1 MSGKVMTIKST
12 LEELVKHGFFVVLA
26 ATFLLFSAS
35 TEHFLSGENI
45 LNILHTMAPL
55 AIIASGLGLVII
67 SGRLDIS
74 VGSTAFLSCSIGA
87 LLMKDRGLDPVLA
100 TVVVLLCGAFLG
112 AVNGAIVSVLKVNS
126 LIATLGTMI
135 AYRGIALSLTDALLV
150 PLPESIRVLGN
161 ARLGPI
167 PADILIMVVILAGV
181 HLLHART
188 AFGRQL
194 VAMGNDV
201 AIARKVGLPVDR
213 TGFLS
218 FVLAGVL
225 ASAGGI
231 LTTVQ
236 NGAVSPW
243 LGSGVEFTALAVV
256 VVGGISLLGGRGT
269 ILFSIIPGAFI
280 FEMIRNG
287 LTHLGATPYSY
298 RLVGG
303 AVIFAAMY
311 ADALKSGRVSLGRR
325 TAR

>member
-1 MSGKVMTIKST
+1 MNIKYI
-12 LEELVKHGFFVVLA
+12 LEGFIKHGFFVVLV
-26 ATFLLFSAS
+26 ATFLLFSIM
-35 TEHFLSGENI
+35 TEHFLEIENI

-74 VGSTAFLSCSIGA
+74 VGSTAFLSCAIGA
-87 LLMKDRGLDPVLA
+87 LLMKDYGLHPILA
-100 TVVVLLCGAFLG
+100 TIVVLVCGACLG
-112 AVNGAIVSVLKVNS
+112 AINGAIVAVLKVNS

-150 PLPESIRVLGN
+150 PLPEPIRVLGN

-167 PADILIMVVILAGV
+167 PADILIMVVILVGV
-181 HLLHART
+181 HLLHAKT

-213 TGFLS
+213 TGYLS
-218 FVLAGVL
+218 FVLAGTL

-231 LTTVQ
+231 VTTVQ

-243 LGSGVEFTALAVV
+243 LGNGVEFTALATV
-256 VVGGISLLGGRGT
+256 VVGGISLLGGRGA
-269 ILFSIIPGAFI
+269 ILLSILRGAFI

-311 ADALKSGRVSLGRR
+311 ADALKSGRLSLKR
-325 TAR
+325 ASNP

>member
-1 MSGKVMTIKST
+1 MS
-12 LEELVKHGFFVVLA
+12 
-26 ATFLLFSAS
+26 
-35 TEHFLSGENI
+35 
-45 LNILHTMAPL
+45 PL
-55 AIIASGLGLVII
+55 AISASGLGLVVI

-74 VGSTAFLSCSIGA
+74 IGSTAFLSCAIGA
-87 LLMKDRGLDPVLA
+87 LLMKNEGLDPVAAAILVLA
-100 TVVVLLCGAFLG
+100 CGAALG
-112 AVNGAIVSVLKVNS
+112 AVNGFIVTVLKVNS

-135 AYRGIALSLTDALLV
+135 AYRGIALALTDALLV
-150 PLPESIRVLGN
+150 QLPEPIRVLGN

-167 PADILIMVVILAGV
+167 PTDIFIMLAV
-181 HLLHART
+181 LVAMHVLHART
-188 AFGRQL
+188 VFGRQL
-194 VAMGNDV
+194 VAIGNDI
-201 AIARKVGLPVDR
+201 ATARKVGLPVDR

-218 FVLAGVL
+218 FVLAGLL

-243 LGSGVEFTALAVV
+243 LGSGLEFTALAVV

-287 LTHLGATPYSY
+287 LTNLGANPYSY

-311 ADALKSGRVSLGRR
+311 ADALKSGRLSLKRG
-325 TAR
+325 TNP

>member
-1 MSGKVMTIKST
+1 MRIKIGDLLSQ
-12 LEELVKHGFFVVLA
+12 HGFLIVFA
-26 ATFLLFSAS
+26 ATFLFFSIA
-35 TEHFLSGENI
+35 TEHFFQANNI
-45 LNILHTMAPL
+45 LNIVHTMSPL
-55 AIIASGLGLVII
+55 AITACGLALVVI

-74 VGSTAFLSCSIGA
+74 IGSTAFLSCAIGA
-87 LLMKDRGLDPVLA
+87 LLMQQSDLA
-100 TVVVLLCGAFLG
+100 PPLAAIVVVCCGALLG
-112 AVNGAIVSVLKVNS
+112 AVNGTIIVVLGVNS

-135 AYRGIALSLTDALLV
+135 VYRGLALALTDALLV
-150 PLPESIRVLGN
+150 QLPEPIRVLGN
-161 ARLGPI
+161 AKLGPI
-167 PADILIMVVILAGV
+167 PTDILIMLVLVAVV

-194 VAMGNDV
+194 VAMGNDI

-218 FVLAGVL
+218 FVLAGAL
-225 ASAGGI
+225 AAVGGI

-243 LGSGVEFTALAVV
+243 LGSGLEFTALAVV

-269 ILFSIIPGAFI
+269 ILFGIIPGAFI

-287 LTHLGATPYSY
+287 LTNLGADPYSY

-311 ADALKSGRVSLGRR
+311 ADALKSGRLSMKRDAK
-325 TAR
+325 T

>member
-1 MSGKVMTIKST
+1 MTIKRT
-12 LEELVKHGFFVVLA
+12 MEGLVKYGFFVVLG
-26 ATFLLFSAS
+26 ATFLLFSVL

-74 VGSTAFLSCSIGA
+74 VGSTAFLSCAIGA
-87 LLMKDRGLDPVLA
+87 LLMKDHGLDPILATIVVLA
-100 TVVVLLCGAFLG
+100 CGAVLG

-150 PLPESIRVLGN
+150 PLPEPIRVLGN

-167 PADILIMVVILAGV
+167 PTDILIMVVILVGV

-201 AIARKVGLPVDR
+201 TIARKVGLPVDR

-225 ASAGGI
+225 ASIGGI

-243 LGSGVEFTALAVV
+243 LGSGVEFTALAAV

-311 ADALKSGRVSLGRR
+311 ADALKSGRVSLRWR
-325 TAR
+325 TAP

>member
-1 MSGKVMTIKST
+1 MNIKYA
-12 LEELVKHGFFVVLA
+12 LEELVRYGFFVVLA
-26 ATFLLFSAS
+26 ATFLLFSVL

-45 LNILHTMAPL
+45 LNIFHTMAPL

-74 VGSTAFLSCSIGA
+74 VGSTAFLSCAIGA
-87 LLMKDRGLDPVLA
+87 LLMKDHGLDPILA
-100 TVVVLLCGAFLG
+100 TFVVLVCGAFLG

-150 PLPESIRVLGN
+150 PLPEPIRVLGN

-167 PADILIMVVILAGV
+167 PTDILIMLVILVGV
-181 HLLHART
+181 HLLHAKT

-225 ASAGGI
+225 ASVGGI

-243 LGSGVEFTALAVV
+243 LGSGVEFTALAAV

-311 ADALKSGRVSLGRR
+311 ADALKSGRVSLRWR
-325 TAR
+325 TAP

>member
-1 MSGKVMTIKST
+1 MSGEVMNIKYT
-12 LEELVKHGFFVVLA
+12 LEELVKHGFYVVLA
-26 ATFLLFSAS
+26 A
-35 TEHFLSGENI
+35 
-45 LNILHTMAPL
+45 
-55 AIIASGLGLVII
+55 
-67 SGRLDIS
+67 
-74 VGSTAFLSCSIGA
+74 TAFLSCSIGA

-112 AVNGAIVSVLKVNS
+112 AVNGAIVSMLKVNS

-167 PADILIMVVILAGV
+167 PADILIMVGILVGV
-181 HLLHART
+181 HLLHAKT

-218 FVLAGVL
+218 FALAGVL
-225 ASAGGI
+225 ASVGGI

-311 ADALKSGRVSLGRR
+311 ADALKSGRVSLRRR
-325 TAR
+325 TAP

>member
-1 MSGKVMTIKST
+1 MKIKTSADM
-12 LEELVKHGFFVVLA
+12 LIQHGFLVVCGIAFVFFAV
-26 ATFLLFSAS
+26 T
-35 TEHFLSGENI
+35 TEHFFEAENF
-45 LNILHTMAPL
+45 LNILHTMSPL
-55 AIIASGLGLVII
+55 AITASGLALVVI
-67 SGRLDIS
+67 SARLDIS
-74 VGSTAFLSCSIGA
+74 IGSTAFLSCAIGA
-87 LLMKDRGLDPVLA
+87 LFMKNGGLDPVLA
-100 TVVVLLCGAFLG
+100 AMLVLVCGAGLG
-112 AVNGAIVSVLKVNS
+112 AVNGFIVTVLRVNS

-150 PLPESIRVLGN
+150 QLPEPIRVLGN
-161 ARLGPI
+161 ARLGQVPT
-167 PADILIMVVILAGV
+167 DVIIAFAVLVAI
-181 HLLHART
+181 HSLHART

-194 VAMGNDV
+194 VAMGNDI
-201 AIARKVGLPVDR
+201 ATARKVGLPVDR

-218 FVLAGVL
+218 FMLAGTL

-243 LGSGVEFTALAVV
+243 LGSGLEFTALAVV

-287 LTHLGATPYSY
+287 LTNLGANPYSY
-298 RLVGG
+298 RLVSG

-311 ADALKSGRVSLGRR
+311 ADALKSGRLSTKRG
-325 TAR
+325 ANP

>member
-1 MSGKVMTIKST
+1 MHQLST
-12 LEELVKHGFFVVLA
+12 GRRSRQ
-26 ATFLLFSAS
+26 FSDQPS
-35 TEHFLSGENI
+35 T
-45 LNILHTMAPL
+45 TDDQ
-55 AIIASGLGLVII
+55 IAVA
-67 SGRLDIS
+67 D
-74 VGSTAFLSCSIGA
+74 TH
-87 LLMKDRGLDPVLA
+87 
-100 TVVVLLCGAFLG
+100 LG

-150 PLPESIRVLGN
+150 PLPEPIRVLGN

-167 PADILIMVVILAGV
+167 PTDILIMVVILVGV
-181 HLLHART
+181 HLLHAKT

-194 VAMGNDV
+194 VAMGNDI

-213 TGFLS
+213 AGFLS

-225 ASAGGI
+225 ASVGGI

-243 LGSGVEFTALAVV
+243 LGSGVEFTALAAV

-311 ADALKSGRVSLGRR
+311 ADALKSGRVSLRWR
-325 TAR
+325 TAP